1 MFQHNFQFSVTK
13 TSTTFELAR
22 KAALREA
29 EAALA
34 AQTALCDY
42 VAKAAHAFTVARI

>member
-1 MFQHNFQFSVTK
+1 MK
-13 TSTTFELAR
+13 TSLTFELAR

-34 AQTALCDY
+34 KQTALCDKG
-42 VAKAAHAFTVARI
+42 AKAAQ